1 MSTAE
6 GGIGTYMA
14 PHHFYMNTSGRRRQ
28 GMCYSY
34 SLARLDGIDPF
45 SSTTQFTSVPI
56 PCPTSTSIRSPPLMN
71 FLGFLTN
78 PTPAGVP
85 VRIIVLGIRAYLED

>member
-6 GGIGTYMA
+6 CGIGTYMA
-14 PHHFYMNTSGRRRQ
+14 PHHFDMNTSRRGQ
-28 GMCYSY
+28 GMCYSH

-56 PCPTSTSIRSPPLMN
+56 PCPTSTSIRSPPFMN

-85 VRIIVLGIRAYLED
+85 VRIIVLGIREYLEG